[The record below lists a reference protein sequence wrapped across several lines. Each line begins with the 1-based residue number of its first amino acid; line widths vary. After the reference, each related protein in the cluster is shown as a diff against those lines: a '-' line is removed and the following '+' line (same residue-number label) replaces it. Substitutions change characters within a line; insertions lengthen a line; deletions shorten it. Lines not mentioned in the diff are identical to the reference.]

1 MVKRQAGSRN
11 KSMETNEINKL
22 LLNGTDPIEE
32 SPYIMPSFKPI
43 SEKSNVLAYSRSL
56 NEDEGIEEAQRKEK
70 RKSSIDAPSENQE
83 NDPYANNSR

>member
-1 MVKRQAGSRN
+1 
-11 KSMETNEINKL
+11 
-22 LLNGTDPIEE
+22 
-32 SPYIMPSFKPI
+32 MPSFKPI